1 MEKNKS
7 KKVELKKENK
17 EKQNKVEN
25 KPKYIEKRTLE
36 ELLRDLRIEK
46 DWTYYNV
53 LEELA
58 NRNAIIKEETV
69 KKWEYG
75 LEYPDLDMIYRLAD
89 IYGIPSEDF
98 IIAKNNSFK
107 EGFESIHMFFI
118 KNICYM
124 YMSYFIKYSLYFAYT
139 VDFSPVNTQFVG
151 CIIFYEFFCILE
163 FYNI

>member
-1 MEKNKS
+1 MGKNKS
-7 KKVELKKENK
+7 KKVELEKENK
-17 EKQNKVEN
+17 ETKNKTED
-25 KPKYIEKRTLE
+25 KPKYVEKRTLE

-58 NRNAIIKEETV
+58 NRNVIIREETV

-118 KNICYM
+118 KNICYATGVSLKIGYITM
-124 YMSYFIKYSLYFAYT
+124 YVIIGLALLGALMFFIGKCSEYLAVRNAMS
-139 VDFSPVNTQFVG
+139 
-151 CIIFYEFFCILE
+151 
-163 FYNI
+163 

>member
-1 MEKNKS
+1 MVKNKS
-7 KKVELKKENK
+7 KNVKLKKENK
-17 EKQNKVEN
+17 ENKE

-36 ELLRDLRIEK
+36 DLLKDLRIEK
-46 DWTYYNV
+46 NWTYYNV

-58 NRNAIIKEETV
+58 NRNVIIREETV

-118 KNICYM
+118 KNICYATGVSLKIGYITM
-124 YMSYFIKYSLYFAYT
+124 YVIIGLALLGALMFFIGKCSEYLA
-139 VDFSPVNTQFVG
+139 VRNA
-151 CIIFYEFFCILE
+151 I
-163 FYNI
+163 N

>member
-1 MEKNKS
+1 M
-7 KKVELKKENK
+7 
-17 EKQNKVEN
+17 
-25 KPKYIEKRTLE
+25 
-36 ELLRDLRIEK
+36 
-46 DWTYYNV
+46 

-58 NRNAIIKEETV
+58 NRNVIIKEETV

-118 KNICYM
+118 KNICYATGVSLKIGYITM
-124 YMSYFIKYSLYFAYT
+124 YVIIGLALLGALMFFIGKCSEYLA
-139 VDFSPVNTQFVG
+139 VRNAM
-151 CIIFYEFFCILE
+151 
-163 FYNI
+163 N

>member
-1 MEKNKS
+1 MEKNRS

-17 EKQNKVEN
+17 EKENKVEN
-25 KPKYIEKRTLE
+25 KQKYIEKRTLE
-36 ELLRDLRIEK
+36 ELLRDLRTQK

-69 KKWEYG
+69 KRWEYG

-118 KNICYM
+118 KNICYATGVSLKIGYIAM
-124 YMSYFIKYSLYFAYT
+124 YVIIGLALLGALMFFIGKCSEYLAVRSVMS
-139 VDFSPVNTQFVG
+139 
-151 CIIFYEFFCILE
+151 
-163 FYNI
+163 

>member
-1 MEKNKS
+1 MVKNKS
-7 KKVELKKENK
+7 KNVKLKKENK
-17 EKQNKVEN
+17 ENKE

-36 ELLRDLRIEK
+36 DLLKDLRIEK
-46 DWTYYNV
+46 NWTYYNV

-58 NRNAIIKEETV
+58 NRNVIIREETV

-118 KNICYM
+118 KNICYATGVSLKIGYITM
-124 YMSYFIKYSLYFAYT
+124 YVIIGLALLGALMFFIGKCSEYLA
-139 VDFSPVNTQFVG
+139 VRNAM
-151 CIIFYEFFCILE
+151 
-163 FYNI
+163 N